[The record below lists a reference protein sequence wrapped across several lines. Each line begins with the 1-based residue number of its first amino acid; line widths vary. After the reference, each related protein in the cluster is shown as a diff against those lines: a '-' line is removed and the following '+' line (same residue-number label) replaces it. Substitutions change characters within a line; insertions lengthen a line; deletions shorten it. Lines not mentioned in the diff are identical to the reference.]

1 MGPTLLGFN
10 EYRRGGHRVL
20 GHDGDTVWF
29 HSALRL
35 IPGHRTGLFIS
46 YNTDGR
52 RGARARFLTAFF
64 ERYFPAQARPPV
76 AARVS
81 TVPGSSIAKVLGRY
95 LSLRAP
101 SRSVAGLSRLSSHLI
116 VQAARGGGLILT
128 EPGLPARQ
136 LDELSPLLFRD
147 SASGELVGFH
157 QGAGGAISHMFV
169 GRQPSQ
175 TYAALGA
182 VWSPG
187 AQVAMLLVLLLVAI
201 TALFPGRAREVMRF
215 RRWTPGGSLRLAA
228 LLLASAAAL
237 LLVVCF
243 VGTAHG
249 LTDKTRL
256 IYGVPAMMQGLVWL
270 AVAAIPLLLASA
282 AITIGSWRSRA
293 WTRWTRVHHAAVI
306 AALAGLLVWLDRW
319 DMLVP

>member
-1 MGPTLLGFN
+1 
-10 EYRRGGHRVL
+10 
-20 GHDGDTVWF
+20 
-29 HSALRL
+29 
-35 IPGHRTGLFIS
+35 
-46 YNTDGR
+46 
-52 RGARARFLTAFF
+52 
-64 ERYFPAQARPPV
+64 
-76 AARVS
+76 
-81 TVPGSSIAKVLGRY
+81 
-95 LSLRAP
+95 
-101 SRSVAGLSRLSSHLI
+101 
-116 VQAARGGGLILT
+116 
-128 EPGLPARQ
+128 
-136 LDELSPLLFRD
+136 
-147 SASGELVGFH
+147 
-157 QGAGGAISHMFV
+157 
-169 GRQPSQ
+169 
-175 TYAALGA
+175 
-182 VWSPG
+182 
-187 AQVAMLLVLLLVAI
+187 
-201 TALFPGRAREVMRF
+201 MRF
-215 RRWTPGGSLRLAA
+215 RRGTPGGSLRLAA